1 MTYEERQEAKR
12 ERYLGL
18 AAKANAAGNAA
29 FKRVK
34 SISDHIPFGQPIL
47 VGHHSERR
55 HRADIRRI
63 ENNMAVSVAAS
74 KKEEYYRQKAAS
86 VGCGGISSDDEN
98 AIEKL
103 TEKLEDRQKR
113 QEMMKKVNALIRK
126 KDVAGLVALVGEKR
140 AVELQQ
146 PDFCGRIGFASY
158 SLQNNNAEIN
168 RLKKRIAQLTQAAE
182 REDIE
187 EEHEGYTYKEEEN
200 RCQFV
205 FDGKPDE
212 ETRNTLKSNGFK
224 WSPSRV
230 AWVRQATPNG
240 RAAAARVKAAL

>member
-1 MTYEERQEAKR
+1 MKHLALLRGINVSGHNMIKMEALKTTLEAIGFTNVVTYIQS
-12 ERYLGL
+12 
-18 AAKANAAGNAA
+18 GNVL
-29 FKRVK
+29 FR
-34 SISDHIPFGQPIL
+34 
-47 VGHHSERR
+47 
-55 HRADIRRI
+55 
-63 ENNMAVSVAAS
+63 S
-74 KKEEYYRQKAAS
+74 KEKDSKDKKKK
-86 VGCGGISSDDEN
+86 IEN

-103 TEKLEDRQKR
+103 TEKLENRQQK
-113 QEMMKKVNALIRK
+113 QDLMKKVNALIRK
-126 KDVAGLVALVGEKR
+126 KDTAGLVALVGEKR
-140 AVELQQ
+140 AAELQQ

-182 REDIE
+182 REDVE

-212 ETRNTLKSNGFK
+212 ETRTKLKNNGFK
-224 WSPSRV
+224 WSPSRM
-230 AWVRQATPNG
+230 AWVRQSTPNG

>member
-34 SISDHIPFGQPIL
+34 SISSHIPFGQPIL

-63 ENNMAVSVAAS
+63 EKGMDASVAAS
-74 KKEEYYRQKAAS
+74 KKEAYYRQKAAS
-86 VGCGGISSDDEN
+86 VGLGGISSDDEN
-98 AIEKL
+98 AVEKL
-103 TEKLEDRQKR
+103 TEKLENRQQR

-140 AVELQQ
+140 AAELQQ

-182 REDIE
+182 REDVE

-212 ETRNTLKSNGFK
+212 ETRTKLKNNGFK
-224 WSPSRV
+224 WSPSRM